1 MVSETLLRRRDVEQ
15 IVGLSRSTI
24 YLKMSRGEF
33 PRPVSV
39 GSGSVRWLA
48 SDVDRWVKS
57 LPPPDAN

>member
-1 MVSETLLRRRDVEQ
+1 MVSEILLRRRDVER
-15 IVGLSRSTI
+15 IVSLSRSAI
-24 YLKMSRGEF
+24 YSKMARGEF